1 MKKVNNNNKKEWI
14 EYLLES
20 FYLTSS
26 SQGRIWKGIKVFR
39 IRMTNVALT
48 AQLNLLSQAGELN
61 RLDETT
67 QGRLY
72 LRPMTWT
79 SLALASEPWWH
90 RAAKAGAVTMIWLSP
105 NNFTII
111 IFNVMV
117 LFIYYKA
124 RVTTNSNKLNLN
136 YVELLTK

>member
-1 MKKVNNNNKKEWI
+1 M
-14 EYLLES
+14 
-20 FYLTSS
+20 
-26 SQGRIWKGIKVFR
+26 
-39 IRMTNVALT
+39 A
-48 AQLNLLSQAGELN
+48 
-61 RLDETT
+61 
-67 QGRLY
+67 
-72 LRPMTWT
+72 P
-79 SLALASEPWWH
+79 
-90 RAAKAGAVTMIWLSP
+90 RAAKAGDVTMIWLSP